1 MAYQG
6 PRLRGGWNSPTPYPL
21 GQIPDSVILS
31 IAGNIVYL
39 NAVGQD
45 MQGHNAGDE
54 WGDIFAAAV
63 NGEHF
68 KSPLGIADVA
78 LGNTAWSAK
87 TVKSKTPASVRRLR
101 LISGRNAP
109 VFSYG
114 NDATFA
120 DVQETGR
127 QVLEIWNARVEEA
140 AQQYPHLRT
149 IFLIR
154 NMEKLQFK
162 IFEVQTTQFDPADYT
177 WRLNANNNLEGRTAQ
192 GDTHAFTW
200 QPHGSQFTIIRQ
212 VSGSARS
219 FSIRKPETLDPQQV
233 LSSLG
238 YSDDW
243 VTFL

>member
-6 PRLRGGWNSPTPYPL
+6 PRLRGGWSSPTPYPL
-21 GQIPDSVILS
+21 GQIPDSIIQS
-31 IAGNIVYL
+31 IASNIVYSS
-39 NAVGQD
+39 AVGRND
-45 MQGHNAGDE
+45 LSGDD

-87 TVKSKTPASVRRLR
+87 TVSSRNPTTTERVR

-114 NDATFA
+114 NDDPFA
-120 DVQETGR
+120 DVQETGS
-127 QVLEIWNARVEEA
+127 QVLKIWNARVEEA
-140 AQQYPHLRT
+140 TERYPNLRT
-149 IFLIR
+149 VVLIR
-154 NMEKLQFK
+154 DMEGFRFK
-162 IFEVQTTQFDPADYT
+162 IFENQTAQFDPADYE
-177 WRLNANNNLEGRTAQ
+177 WSRNSRNNLEGRTVQ
-192 GDTHAFTW
+192 GETHTFTW
-200 QPHGSQFTIIRQ
+200 QPHGSQFTIIRP

-219 FSIRKPETLDPQQV
+219 FEVRKPGTLDPQQV
-233 LSSLG
+233 LASLG
-238 YSDDW
+238 YAANW